1 MVCSQEIICNIQ
13 AEESK
18 SLKASCEA
26 DLAEALPALESAVSA
41 LKSLSK
47 GDIVEVNFI
56 VFDKTGIPT
65 PLHSLALTGRIFAHL

>member
-1 MVCSQEIICNIQ
+1 MSLISSMVRSQEIICNVQ

-47 GDIVEVNFI
+47 GDIVEVKLVI
-56 VFDKTGIPT
+56 FDKNWDTHP
-65 PLHSLALTGRIFAHL
+65 FA